1 MSDKKTGKISYKSLF
16 TRSDANEG
24 IKVDL
29 YLPNGEKSGF
39 WLRILGK
46 NSDTYRKGSTALTRL
61 GIKLG
66 DVSED
71 ELSKAFNE
79 ATVKILADCLI
90 EWNLEDEE
98 GKPLEL
104 TDKNKLEL
112 FEEAPQIKDQV
123 DRVISSQTLFCK
135 KK

>member
-1 MSDKKTGKISYKSLF
+1 MSEEKTGKLSYKSLF

-29 YLPNGEKSGF
+29 YLPSGEKSGF

-79 ATVKILADCLI
+79 ATVKILADCVTG
-90 EWNLEDEE
+90 WNLEDDE
-98 GKPLEL
+98 GKKLEL
-104 TDKNKLEL
+104 NDKNKLEL

-123 DRVISSQTLFCK
+123 DRVISSQTLFSK

>member
-1 MSDKKTGKISYKSLF
+1 MSEEITKKLSYKSLF
-16 TRSDANEG
+16 TRSAANEG

-29 YLPNGEKSGF
+29 YLPSGVKSGF
-39 WLRILGK
+39 WLRIIGK

-71 ELSKAFNE
+71 EISKAFDE
-79 ATVKILADCLI
+79 ATVKILADCVI
-90 EWNLEDEE
+90 DWNLEDDE
-98 GKPLEL
+98 GKELEL
-104 TDKNKLEL
+104 NDKNKIEL

-123 DRVISSQTLFCK
+123 DRVISSQTLFSK